1 MSVESIITENLDIWT
16 SAIKTKSASGRGGSS
31 KLELYGIK
39 KLRELILDLAVWGKL
54 VPQDEVDQPANLTL
68 KEQKAIR
75 DQLIAQKKLKKT
87 KPLAGLPEERTVSV
101 LPKGWTWARIPE
113 VLAFEEYA
121 LKRGPFGSS
130 LKKSFFVEKGFKVYE
145 QQHAINDDFYRGAY
159 YITQQKF
166 SELAAFEV
174 KPKDLIISCSGTVG
188 KVAEAPHDMER
199 GVINQALLKISL
211 NQDALLNDYFKVLFS
226 AYFMKTETLT
236 DLQGTA
242 QKNMVSVD
250 TLKNEPFPYP
260 PVAEQERIVTRV
272 AELMALCDQL
282 ESQSEASIEAH
293 QTLVKSLLETLT
305 NAKDA
310 NDLNESWQRIS
321 AHFDVLFTTEDSI
334 DQLKQTILQ
343 LAVMGKLVK
352 QDPNDEPSSK
362 LLERIAAEKEQLIK
376 DKKIKKQKPL
386 PPVSED
392 EKPFSLPFNWS
403 FCRLSDLEVSSGA
416 GWSPQCLPT
425 KREGDSWGVLKVSAV
440 TWDVYKPEENKELPT
455 HLEPRPELEVKSNDF
470 LISRANTADLVA
482 KAVVVPEFS
491 PKKLMMSDKIVRF
504 QFHENV
510 NANYLNL
517 VNNSMFSRN
526 YYNSV
531 AGGTSSSMKNVSRE
545 QIRSLVVPLP
555 PSNEQIKILQK
566 VEEISVFCEALKSK
580 LRDSSKVKIHLAD
593 CLMKLE
599 V

>member
-16 SAIKTKSASGRGGSS
+16 SAIKAKSASGRGSS
-31 KLELYGIK
+31 NKIEFYGLK
-39 KLRELILDLAVWGKL
+39 KLRELILQLAVRGKL
-54 VPQDEVDQPANLTL
+54 VPQNSSEESAEKLLKKIKDAKKQLVDDKKLPKGKAKLPVSEEVYPYKLPTNWKFINLT
-68 KEQKAIR
+68 EVYYPISSSG
-75 DQLIAQKKLKKT
+75 KKLKKT
-87 KPLAGLPEERTVSV
+87 EISEEGLYPVIDQGQEFISGYTNNESLLIKIPNDVIVFGDHTRNLKLVNFDFVAGADGTKILCPILVE
-101 LPKGWTWARIPE
+101 P
-113 VLAFEEYA
+113 
-121 LKRGPFGSS
+121 
-130 LKKSFFVEKGFKVYE
+130 SFFYLSLCSYDLENRGYGRHFK
-145 QQHAINDDFYRGAY
+145 I
-159 YITQQKF
+159 
-166 SELAAFEV
+166 
-174 KPKDLIISCSGTVG
+174 
-188 KVAEAPHDMER
+188 
-199 GVINQALLKISL
+199 
-211 NQDALLNDYFKVLFS
+211 LNDNFFAL
-226 AYFMKTETLT
+226 
-236 DLQGTA
+236 
-242 QKNMVSVD
+242 
-250 TLKNEPFPYP
+250 P
-260 PVAEQERIVTRV
+260 PLEEQTRIVTKV
-272 AELMALCDQL
+272 KHLLLLCDQL
-282 ESQSEASIEAH
+282 ESQTEASVEAH

-305 NAKDA
+305 IAKDA
-310 NDLNESWQRIS
+310 DELNESWQRIS
-321 AHFDVLFTTEDSI
+321 EHFDVLFTTEDSI

-352 QDPNDEPSSK
+352 QDPNDEPASK

-392 EKPFSLPFNWS
+392 EKPFALPFNWS
-403 FCRLSDLEVSSGA
+403 FCRLSDLEVFSGA

-440 TWDVYKPEENKELPT
+440 TWDVYKPEENKELPA

-482 KAVVVPEFS
+482 KAVVVPELS
-491 PKKLMMSDKIVRF
+491 PQKLMMSDKIVRF
-504 QFHENV
+504 QFHECV

-517 VNNSMFSRN
+517 VNNSKFSRD

-599 V
+599 VEETGE